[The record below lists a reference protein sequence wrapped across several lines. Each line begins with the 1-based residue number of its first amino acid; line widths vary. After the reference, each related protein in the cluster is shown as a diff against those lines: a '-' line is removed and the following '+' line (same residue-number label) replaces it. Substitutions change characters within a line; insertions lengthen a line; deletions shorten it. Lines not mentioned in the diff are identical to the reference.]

1 MNEMLLLGLGLM
13 GMALLL
19 VVVEVFIP
27 SGGVV
32 SLVAAAVAITGV
44 VVLFRVSAPW
54 GAAGLLAM
62 VILGP
67 LTGFFALQILPNTP
81 MGRKMLFGDSG
92 QDQAVL
98 SEGVIQARDHLI
110 GAEGVAVTD
119 LRPIG
124 EIRVGDERIDAVC
137 EISFLGAGDRVRITA
152 VEPNRVRVR
161 PVA

>member
-1 MNEMLLLGLGLM
+1 MNELLLLGLGLM
-13 GMALLL
+13 AAALLL
-19 VVVEVFIP
+19 VVIEVFIP
-27 SGGVV
+27 SAGVI

-44 VVLFRVSAPW
+44 VVLFRVSAGW

-81 MGRKMLFGDSG
+81 MGRRMLFGEAE
-92 QDQAVL
+92 QERAVL
-98 SEGVIQARDHLI
+98 TEGAMQAPDHLL

-124 EIRVGDERIDAVC
+124 EIRVGEERIDAVS
-137 EISFLGAGDRVRITA
+137 EISFLSAGARVRITG
-152 VEPNRVRVR
+152 VEPTRVRVR
-161 PVA
+161 PVS